1 MTQIYTVNEIK
12 ASMGY
17 LRPYLNE
24 MLEKHPQG
32 REFEEVRFLA
42 RHTGSYRPDKD
53 VVPKEEADPKET
65 PIGKIT
71 KKILPPIG
79 FMLGL
84 GKFDAG
90 GGFRLSFGGVDDR
103 YVGAYGRS
111 TRHSPDKD
119 FKSLKDKLIV
129 LIEALDKSEDSQWLA
144 TYMIEEGASRCD
156 LALEMFKDYLKG
168 CKN

>member
-1 MTQIYTVNEIK
+1 
-12 ASMGY
+12 MGY

-42 RHTGSYRPDKD
+42 RHIGSYRPDKD

-65 PIGKIT
+65 PIGKI
-71 KKILPPIG
+71 LPQIG

-90 GGFRLSFGGVDDR
+90 GGFRLSLGGIGDR
-103 YVGAYGRS
+103 YAANDGRS

-119 FKSLKDKLIV
+119 FKSLKDKLTA

-156 LALEMFKDYLKG
+156 LALEMFGDYLNW
-168 CKN
+168 CKT

>member
-1 MTQIYTVNEIK
+1 
-12 ASMGY
+12 MGY

-42 RHTGSYRPDKD
+42 RHIGSYRPDKD

-65 PIGKIT
+65 PIGKI
-71 KKILPPIG
+71 IG
-79 FMLGL
+79 TISYAFSLGDNDTY
-84 GKFDAG
+84 KNSNA
-90 GGFRLSFGGVDDR
+90 R
-103 YVGAYGRS
+103 
-111 TRHSPDKD
+111 DKD
-119 FKSLKDKLIV
+119 FKSLKDKLTA

-156 LALEMFKDYLKG
+156 LALEMFKDYLKW
-168 CKN
+168 CKT

>member
-1 MTQIYTVNEIK
+1 
-12 ASMGY
+12 MGY

-42 RHTGSYRPDKD
+42 RHIGSYRPDKD

-65 PIGKIT
+65 PIGKI
-71 KKILPPIG
+71 LPLIG
-79 FMLGL
+79 VISGFGSYN
-84 GKFDAG
+84 AG
-90 GGFRLSFGGVDDR
+90 EGFRLSFGGLGDR
-103 YVGAYGRS
+103 YRNNRGGA

-119 FKSLKDKLIV
+119 FKSLKDKLTA

-156 LALEMFKDYLKG
+156 LALEMFKDYLKW
-168 CKN
+168 CKT

>member
-1 MTQIYTVNEIK
+1 
-12 ASMGY
+12 MGY

-42 RHTGSYRPDKD
+42 RHIGSYRPDKD

-65 PIGKIT
+65 PIGKI
-71 KKILPPIG
+71 LPLIG
-79 FMLGL
+79 VISGI
-84 GKFDAG
+84 GSYDAG
-90 GGFRLSFGGVDDR
+90 GGFRLSFGGLGDR
-103 YVGAYGRS
+103 YRNNRGGA
-111 TRHSPDKD
+111 TRHSPDED
-119 FKSLKDKLIV
+119 FKSLKDKLIA

-156 LALEMFKDYLKG
+156 LALEMFKDYLKW
-168 CKN
+168 CKT

>member
-1 MTQIYTVNEIK
+1 
-12 ASMGY
+12 MGY

-42 RHTGSYRPDKD
+42 RHIGSYRPDKD
-53 VVPKEEADPKET
+53 VVPIEEADPKET
-65 PIGKIT
+65 PIGKI
-71 KKILPPIG
+71 IG
-79 FMLGL
+79 FIFDYFDLG
-84 GKFDAG
+84 DNRYG
-90 GGFRLSFGGVDDR
+90 G
-103 YVGAYGRS
+103 Y
-111 TRHSPDKD
+111 TRHTRDKD
-119 FKSLKDKLIV
+119 FKSLKDKLTT

-156 LALEMFKDYLKG
+156 LALEMFKDYLKW